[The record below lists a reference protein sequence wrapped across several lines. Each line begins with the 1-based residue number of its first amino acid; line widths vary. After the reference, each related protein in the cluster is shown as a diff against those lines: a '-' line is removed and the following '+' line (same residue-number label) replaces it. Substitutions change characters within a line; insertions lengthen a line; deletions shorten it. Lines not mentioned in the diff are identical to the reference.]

1 MKYNFLAFSIMALGL
16 FGCATQP
23 VQHSSLA
30 IDQKVYQGY
39 EQLLSKQS
47 YAFDGKVSFNFE
59 PTSSQAVNATKS
71 EEYLLRQKVLQD
83 IFAQQKFNP
92 EQQAVLQDGLEKF
105 NKTKS
110 SSKKDKQFATLMKSF
125 MDRYYYSFDGV
136 VDLKRGQMSMNP
148 KLGYTAKNLQAWI
161 SLPLAVDFQQ
171 YKAYADISALSP
183 IVTDPQYDGRY
194 VVFDFADLAKNSKLN
209 FKPALQLA
217 REWMLVG
224 PALANATDYQQV
236 KLTAQDRQQGG
247 IERIRYVGSYEN
259 ILADYYLYFYLNS
272 DYLKTIVA
280 NKDNKL
286 ANDLGIDDLISGDQ
300 ISLQKKIL
308 KATKNLDTAST
319 LTDRAYTKQELAN
332 QAVDRL
338 YIAIDERY
346 YQKENSQTNNSQNQI
361 AVTPPLGKTSNVT
374 EAAGQAADDAAQ
386 AAADALASS
395 NVTESSY
402 AAIQQSETDQEKD
415 WNDAVEEEY
424 SSSYGKLAA
433 QQKLREQ
440 ILQKFAPYK
449 SSELVDAKRLKQIIN
464 AQPDAY
470 QELIKLVKDEF
481 GTADMLKG
489 AKYTMDMVLDQKG
502 RLVHIDVDA
511 GFAGLEDIG
520 IKSVSSKMQMNIFNY
535 GTAQVDQQQLK
546 QAVSF
551 KEAANQNTLLNL
563 GEKFGKFQQSLEPKT
578 GSATEK
584 STTSWSNDERYQALV
599 EQLNAK
605 NVNFIDAYTTV
616 YKYAYL
622 LDGLDLDEGEF
633 SAPDLNKTAYWTAIY
648 YASEK
653 GLPYSKKQYQEYEN
667 APEEWPYYDEYVA
680 EKVWKVFA
688 TQQENSQ
695 LLKTFQQLNKQGK
708 STAEIFSQLYM
719 QEELAKKHR
728 YDDKA
733 QLKPRLVEYI
743 QALGKIAEGDLKN
756 QKIDSDLLTPFTVVE
771 LDQLDSSIYRKIYQL
786 FLK

>member
-1 MKYNFLAFSIMALGL
+1 MKYNFLTFSILTLGL
-16 FGCATQP
+16 FGCANQP
-23 VQHSSLA
+23 VRHSSVA
-30 IDQKVYQGY
+30 IDQKVYQSY
-39 EQLLSKQS
+39 EHLLSKQS
-47 YAFDGKVSFNFE
+47 YAFDGKMTINFE
-59 PTSSQAVNATKS
+59 PTSTQTISTTQS

-92 EQQAVLQDGLEKF
+92 EQQAVMQEGLEKF
-105 NKTKS
+105 NKKKS
-110 SSKKDKQFATLMKSF
+110 SSKKDKQFVAMLQSV

-136 VDLKRGQMSMNP
+136 VDLKRGQMNINP
-148 KLGYTAKNLQAWI
+148 KLGYSAKNLQAWI
-161 SLPLAVDFQQ
+161 SLPLALDFQQ

-209 FKPALQLA
+209 FKPALNLA

-247 IERIRYVGSYEN
+247 VERIRYVGSYEN
-259 ILADYYLYFYLNS
+259 MLADYYLYLYLNS

-280 NKDNKL
+280 NKDSKL

-300 ISLQKKIL
+300 ISLQNKIL
-308 KATKNLDTAST
+308 KATKNLDTASIPV
-319 LTDRAYTKQELAN
+319 DRGYSKQELAN

-346 YQKENSQTNNSQNQI
+346 YQKENSQTKNSQNQI
-361 AVTPPLGKTSNVT
+361 TVAPPLGKTASAA
-374 EAAGQAADDAAQ
+374 EAAAQAADDAAQ
-386 AAADALASS
+386 AAAEAVASS
-395 NVTESSY
+395 NAVSKKHVEV
-402 AAIQQSETDQEKD
+402 QQSKADQY
-415 WNDAVEEEY
+415 DAVEEEY

-433 QQKLREQ
+433 QRKQREQ

-449 SSELVDAKRLKQIIN
+449 SSALVDAKRLKQIIN

-470 QELIKLVKDEF
+470 QDLIKLVKAEF
-481 GTADMLKG
+481 GMDDMLQD
-489 AKYTMDMVLDQKG
+489 AKYTTDMVLDQKG
-502 RLVHIDVDA
+502 RLIHIQVDA
-511 GFAGLEDIG
+511 GFAGFEDIG

-535 GTAQVDQQQLK
+535 GTARVDQQSLK

-551 KEAANQNTLLNL
+551 KAAANQNTLLNL
-563 GEKFGKFQQSLEPKT
+563 GEKFGKFQQGLESKT
-578 GSATEK
+578 GSAAEK
-584 STTSWSNDERYQALV
+584 STSSWSNDERYQALA

-605 NVNFIDAYTTV
+605 NVNFIDAYATV

-622 LDGLDLDEGEF
+622 LDGLDLDEGAF

-653 GLPYSKKQYQEYEN
+653 GQPYSKKQYQEYEN

-680 EKVWKVFA
+680 ERVWKVFA
-688 TQQENSQ
+688 KQQEDSQ

-719 QEELAKKHR
+719 QEELAKKRR

-743 QALGKIAEGDLKN
+743 QVLGKIAEGDLKN
-756 QKIDSDLLTPFTVVE
+756 QKVDSDLLAPFTVAE
-771 LDQLDSSIYRKIYQL
+771 LDQLDSSIYRKVYQL